1 MINKL
6 TNIDIVA
13 RLLEIREIKNV
24 CDRAEALK
32 AFEKEYKHSSF
43 YRRTHKNLT
52 LLYYEVALENILTLR
67 TLLTNAQEF
76 LNNLDLDHFNE
87 LMDQLNEQ
95 SRQNIEESLNAFS
108 ESGLLD
114 LIKGHKA

>member
-6 TNIDIVA
+6 TNTDIVA
-13 RLLEIREIKNV
+13 RLLEIRQIKNA
-24 CDRAEALK
+24 CDRAEALH
-32 AFEKEYKHSSF
+32 AFKKEYKHSPF
-43 YRRTHKNLT
+43 YHRTHKNLT

-67 TLLTNAQEF
+67 TLLTNAQDF

-87 LMDQLNEQ
+87 LMDKVNEQ
-95 SRQNIEESLNAFS
+95 SRQNIEESLSALDG
-108 ESGLLD
+108 SGILD